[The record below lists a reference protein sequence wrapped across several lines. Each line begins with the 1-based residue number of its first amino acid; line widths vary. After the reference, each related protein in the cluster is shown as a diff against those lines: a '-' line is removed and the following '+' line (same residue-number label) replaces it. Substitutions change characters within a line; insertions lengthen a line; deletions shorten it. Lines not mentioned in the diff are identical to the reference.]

1 MPDPGWPWVG
11 IETAADPATG
21 GDGPA
26 EDRLAA
32 ACARLFATA
41 DGRLLL
47 SHLTRTTLAGS
58 PGPDVTEAR
67 LRHLEGQRALVL
79 SLRHL
84 AARGG
89 LSPLT
94 PII

>member
-1 MPDPGWPWVG
+1 MADPGWPWA
-11 IETAADPATG
+11 ETDADPPG
-21 GDGPA
+21 
-26 EDRLAA
+26 EDQLAA
-32 ACARLFATA
+32 ACARLFAGT

-47 SHLTRTTLAGS
+47 SHLTSTTLGSS
-58 PGPDVTEAR
+58 PGPEVTEAR

-89 LSPLT
+89 LSSLPPLL
-94 PII
+94 

>member
-1 MPDPGWPWVG
+1 MPDPGWPWTG
-11 IETAADPATG
+11 IDPDPAPET
-21 GDGPA
+21 

-32 ACARLFATA
+32 TCARLFATA

-47 SHLTRTTLAGS
+47 SHLTRITLASS

-79 SLRHL
+79 TLRHL
-84 AARGG
+84 ALRGG
-89 LSPLT
+89 LVLA
-94 PII
+94 

>member
-1 MPDPGWPWVG
+1 MADPGWPWTG
-11 IETAADPATG
+11 IDPDPAPET
-21 GDGPA
+21 

-41 DGRLLL
+41 DGPLLL
-47 SHLTRTTLAGS
+47 SHLTRTTLTAS

-79 SLRHL
+79 TLRSL
-84 AARGG
+84 AMRGG
-89 LSPLT
+89 LSPL
-94 PII
+94 PPLA

>member
-1 MPDPGWPWVG
+1 MAEPGWPWAG
-11 IETAADPATG
+11 IDPDPA
-21 GDGPA
+21 PQA

-41 DGRLLL
+41 DGHLLL
-47 SHLTRTTLAGS
+47 SHLTRITLTTS

-79 SLRHL
+79 TLRHL
-84 AARGG
+84 ACRGG
-89 LSPLT
+89 LAMT
-94 PII
+94 

>member
-1 MPDPGWPWVG
+1 MSDPGWPWP
-11 IETAADPATG
+11 DPAP
-21 GDGPA
+21 DPVP

-32 ACARLFATA
+32 ACARLFAGA

-47 SHLTRTTLAGS
+47 GHLCRLTLTTAL
-58 PGPDVTEAR
+58 GPDVPEAR

-89 LSPLT
+89 LTLSP
-94 PII
+94 IA

>member
-1 MPDPGWPWVG
+1 MSSDPGWPWPG
-11 IETAADPATG
+11 ASGPSPPEAPEAPAADA
-21 GDGPA
+21 
-26 EDRLAA
+26 LAA
-32 ACARLFATA
+32 ACARLFAGA
-41 DGRLLL
+41 DGRLLMA
-47 SHLTRTTLAGS
+47 HLCRLTLAATLP
-58 PGPDVTEAR
+58 PGVDEAR

-89 LSPLT
+89 LSPLP

>member
-1 MPDPGWPWVG
+1 MADPGWPWTG
-11 IETAADPATG
+11 IDPDPA
-21 GDGPA
+21 PEV

-41 DGRLLL
+41 DGHLLL
-47 SHLTRTTLAGS
+47 SHLTRTTLTTS

-79 SLRHL
+79 TLRTL

-89 LSPLT
+89 LSPL
-94 PII
+94 PALA

>member
-1 MPDPGWPWVG
+1 MADPDWPWTGIDPDPAP
-11 IETAADPATG
+11 ET
-21 GDGPA
+21 

-32 ACARLFATA
+32 ACARLFTTA
-41 DGRLLL
+41 DGHLLL
-47 SHLTRTTLAGS
+47 SHLTRITLTTS

-79 SLRHL
+79 TLRTL

-89 LSPLT
+89 LCPL
-94 PII
+94 PALA

>member
-1 MPDPGWPWVG
+1 MSDPGWPWTG
-11 IETAADPATG
+11 AETDPVAQ
-21 GDGPA
+21 
-26 EDRLAA
+26 DRLAA
-32 ACARLFATA
+32 ACARLFAGA

-47 SHLTRTTLAGS
+47 DHLTRVTLAAT

-79 SLRHL
+79 SLRQL

-89 LSPLT
+89 LSPLSAV
-94 PII
+94 

>member
-1 MPDPGWPWVG
+1 MTDPGWPWSG
-11 IETAADPATG
+11 P
-21 GDGPA
+21 GPA
-26 EDRLAA
+26 APDTVPEDRLAR

-41 DGRLLL
+41 DGALLL
-47 SHLTRTTLAGS
+47 THLTRVTLVAT
-58 PGPDVTEAR
+58 PGPEVSEAR

-89 LSPLT
+89 LSPLS
-94 PII
+94 

>member
-1 MPDPGWPWVG
+1 MTDPGWPWTG
-11 IETAADPATG
+11 IIPEPDADTMP
-21 GDGPA
+21 D
-26 EDRLAA
+26 DRLAA

-41 DGRLLL
+41 DGHLLL
-47 SHLTRTTLAGS
+47 SHLTRTTLTTS

-79 SLRHL
+79 TLRGL

-89 LSPLT
+89 LSPL
-94 PII
+94 PALP